1 MLLGEYEH
9 AIDDKGRITIPA
21 RYRESLAGGIVVTKG
36 IDRCLWLFPIDVWT
50 QLSEDKFKGLRM
62 TDSNAREFQ
71 RQLFGAAFDAVPDKQ
86 SRFILPPRLRE
97 YANIDKQAVIIGLYD
112 HCEIWNPDLWR
123 ERRERSDNDPEG
135 RARQFESLGI

>member
-9 AIDDKGRITIPA
+9 AIDEKGRITVPA
-21 RYRESLAGGIVVTKG
+21 KFRDGLEDGLVVTRG
-36 IDRCLWLFPIDVWT
+36 IDRCLWLFPTAVWNE
-50 QLSEDKFKGLRM
+50 LSEEILKGLRM
-62 TDSNAREFQ
+62 TDPTAREFK

-86 SRFILPPRLRE
+86 SRFILPTRLRE

-112 HCEIWNPDLWR
+112 RCEIWNPDLWR

-135 RARQFESLGI
+135 RARQFENLGI

>member
-9 AIDDKGRITIPA
+9 AIDEKGRITIPA
-21 RYRESLAGGIVVTKG
+21 KFRGELAEGIVVTKG
-36 IDRCLWLFPIDVWT
+36 IDRCLWLFPMEVWVE
-50 QLSEDKFKGLRM
+50 LSEVKFKGLRM
-62 TDSNAREFQ
+62 TDPNAREFQ
-71 RQLFGAAFDAVPDKQ
+71 RQVFGAAFDSLPDKQ
-86 SRFILPPRLRE
+86 SRFILPPLLRE

-112 HCEIWNPDLWR
+112 RCEIWNPDLWR